1 MQAIMPEFMRTN
13 DLPHILIQ
21 RLVENDIVLTA
32 IGQIIALQ
40 VAKIMV
46 LDFDTKLFGQGIGP
60 ARMIPVPQYLN
71 LFQDKMHSD
80 HPNPHNDTSMLIETG
95 LINEHLFH
103 LTDHLFRTS
112 DDCLTG
118 KLENPR

>member
-80 HPNPHNDTSMLIETG
+80 HPNMYATA
-95 LINEHLFH
+95 
-103 LTDHLFRTS
+103 
-112 DDCLTG
+112 
-118 KLENPR
+118 PRFKGNRDYSADRSSVSFDRPPFQD